1 MIYCIFIF
9 TTVKYIKLNKSFCLK
24 KQNRSCLSNSLKEK
38 QSCLICMVPW
48 KKFRQIDETLLRG
61 HQKSSENV
69 IGISI
74 YNLKMALSPSQTPKT
89 FFTMKWARAKGNVPA
104 SWVQKA
110 RALPLHIKWFYQ
122 TRRRERSQR
131 AQTARRTI
139 CQIYDL
145 PRQKCSLAV
154 LSVYMG
160 NVELVFYA
168 CTST

>member
-1 MIYCIFIF
+1 MGGLVCMPMRIAGPSQEKSFPSLCTLWVTSLIIFTFHFYKEIYIINWKKNIFSQETNFMIYCIFIF

-89 FFTMKWARAKGNVPA
+89 FFTMK
-104 SWVQKA
+104 
-110 RALPLHIKWFYQ
+110 
-122 TRRRERSQR
+122 
-131 AQTARRTI
+131 
-139 CQIYDL
+139 
-145 PRQKCSLAV
+145 
-154 LSVYMG
+154 
-160 NVELVFYA
+160 
-168 CTST
+168 